1 MKPYLI
7 ALAFYLVIGLILS
20 RTVLRAKSRGRR
32 SFWDVV
38 VGAAIMPVLF
48 VILLA
53 CILFEDLWKR
63 LLIALDYEPPEE
75 MRAGPETPAARDPSE
90 T

>member
-7 ALAFYLVIGLILS
+7 AAAIYLVIGLFLS
-20 RTVLRAKSRGRR
+20 RNVLRAKSHRR
-32 SFWDVV
+32 SLWDVV
-38 VGAAIMPVLF
+38 VGAATMPVLF